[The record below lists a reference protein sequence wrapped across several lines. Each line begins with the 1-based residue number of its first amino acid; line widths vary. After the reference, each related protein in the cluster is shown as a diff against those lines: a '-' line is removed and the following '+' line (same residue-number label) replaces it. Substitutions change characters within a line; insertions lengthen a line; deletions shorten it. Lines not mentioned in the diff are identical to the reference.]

1 MTRRQLAVPMV
12 AALLGGAVTAAGM
25 LAGSSGS
32 GGVGRQQGLLALDTG
47 GETFSA
53 SELYRRAAPSVVSI
67 SARTV
72 QPGATAFQTAT
83 GGEIGVSTG
92 SGFVLDEDGRI
103 VTNAH
108 IVSGVTDVQVTF
120 PNSQMASAEVIGKD
134 EETDLAVL
142 RVSPD
147 GLDLRPLELSDAAT
161 VQPGDRVVAVGNPT
175 GLQAIAGTGR
185 ISAAERRVEAPGG
198 YVIEGLLETDAVIEP
213 ATSGGPLLGADGRV
227 VGITSRLG
235 EDTGYAVPADVARSV
250 LAQLED
256 RHKVIRPWLGLR
268 GREAPDGLAVID
280 VSTGGPADRAS
291 LRAGDVVQSIDG
303 VEVRT
308 FPELLDRIDE
318 RAVGDTVELDV
329 LRSGAPLE
337 LSIRLEERPATLPA
351 G

>member
-1 MTRRQLAVPMV
+1 MTRRKLAVPMV
-12 AALLGGAVTAAGM
+12 AALLGGAVTAAAM

-32 GGVGRQQGLLALDTG
+32 GAVGRQQGLLALES
-47 GETFSA
+47 GERFSA
-53 SELYRRAAPSVVSI
+53 AELYERAAPSVVSI

-83 GGEIGVSTG
+83 GSEIGVSTG

-108 IVSGVTDVQVTF
+108 VVSGVTAVQVTF
-120 PNSQMASAEVIGKD
+120 PDGQMVSAEVIGKD

-142 RVSPD
+142 RVAPD
-147 GLDLRPLELSDAAT
+147 RLDLRPLELADSESA
-161 VQPGDRVVAVGNPT
+161 QPGDRVVAIGNPT

-185 ISAAERRVEAPGG
+185 IFAAEQRIEAPGG
-198 YVIEGLLETDAVIEP
+198 YVIDGLLETDAVIEP

-235 EDTGYAVPADVARSV
+235 EDNSYAVPADVARGV
-250 LAQLED
+250 LAELED
-256 RHKVIRPWLGLR
+256 RHKVIRPWLGVR
-268 GREAPDGLAVID
+268 GREAPGGLAVID
-280 VSTGGPADRAS
+280 VNAGGPADRAA

-308 FPELLDRIDE
+308 FAELLDQVEQRS
-318 RAVGDTVELDV
+318 VGDTVELRV
-329 LRSGAPLE
+329 LRSGAPLDI
-337 LSIRLEERPATLPA
+337 SIRLEERPATLPA